1 MSVKESGKLR
11 TTTLTPAF
19 VAAQDSTTEKLPI
32 RINGLA
38 DLLGVSACAHSI
50 NMHFI
55 LGRHTAEEAKPAWTA
70 VQQKL
75 VREQHIGRIRTEV

>member
-1 MSVKESGKLR
+1 MLTKDGGKLR
-11 TTTLTPAF
+11 TTLTPAF

-38 DLLGVSACAHSI
+38 DFLGVSTCAHSI

-55 LGRHTAEEAKPAWTA
+55 LGRHTAEEAMPSWPSMP
-70 VQQKL
+70 QKS
-75 VREQHIGRIRTEV
+75 V